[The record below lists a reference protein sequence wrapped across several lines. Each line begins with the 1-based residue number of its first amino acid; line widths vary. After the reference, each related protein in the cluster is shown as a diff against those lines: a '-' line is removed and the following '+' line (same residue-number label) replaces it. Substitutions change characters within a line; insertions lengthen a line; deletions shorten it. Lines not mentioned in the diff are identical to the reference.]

1 MKPVE
6 IVADGTKYW
15 LSLPDAEQDYIQKT
29 IASTQRPY
37 EEAMLIDM
45 ADYIEPGDL
54 VLDIGANCGNHT
66 MYLACVAGAQVHAFE
81 PDSELCAAIS
91 TSVSANGVEPRV
103 TIHQVGVGDS
113 DGFGRLVQTAENNRG
128 AQRLQRVVEDEQ
140 TTKII
145 RLDDL
150 VFDEPVR
157 AMKIDVEGMELD
169 VLKGAKSLIAR
180 DLPELYI
187 ECQTRPEFERI
198 HGLLVQLN
206 YRYLSTFNATPTHR
220 FGHDSSANNQDRF
233 EQIVKQQV
241 SATYY
246 DRKLIA
252 DLRNSLT
259 QANLKY
265 REVTTVLGQQKEQ
278 LRANADLSA
287 HEKQLAA
294 DLQQRFAQSE
304 AKLAEVRGDLEAR
317 DEQIRR
323 LEESLT
329 ASADALRQVSLL
341 KEALAARAAQIVEL
355 RLQVE
360 QKTIVAREQE
370 DRLAAGIRAQEKLAV
385 RDEQLAKKDALFLEL
400 EASLARNQGEL
411 RELENSLA
419 ASMRAKEKLVAAAN
433 TRSAVLSD
441 VRARLSFERNRVKSV
456 EKLMGQ
462 INALNI
468 ELESR
473 LSEQTE
479 KWSVERQSLEL
490 DLQQSEN
497 RVRQLRSQTK
507 MLVGKSASARA
518 DADNAET
525 QLSAALDR
533 LALLDERLLAL
544 QNELTSANVTTT
556 ELERRLTV
564 ERGLVARLE
573 TSLKESRA
581 HGESLEQ
588 AAKLS
593 GTQLADARAALGTSA
608 TELSAERKRASDQES
623 RAHDALT
630 ELASLKDALAETQ
643 GKLDS
648 AEAKTKLLRDS
659 VTFRLGQ
666 VLRNSLQSPEGF
678 VKLPLAL
685 GQLMV
690 DNRRRKAAGETMPTP
705 GPSSLEPPVTSVSA
719 APSPPKNRAA
729 EIRRAR
735 LLPGSHETQ
744 SLRLETPTGAGK
756 TRVAAIM
763 DEFTVHSF
771 APECDLLE
779 LSLGNYLQE
788 LEDFVPSLIFLES
801 AWRGKENEWGN
812 KVAQTAAP
820 VREIIA
826 WANDRRVP
834 VVLWNKEDP
843 VHYSTFLNTAKLVD
857 HVFTTDIDCVQK
869 YKSDLG
875 HDQVHFLPFACQPH
889 LHNPL
894 ELYQR
899 DAGLCFAGAYYRR
912 YPERT
917 KDLESF
923 MAKIPEFK
931 SIEIFDRNFGKTD
944 EQYAFPDE
952 YQDYIVGTL
961 SSSEIDLAYKGYDFS
976 VNLNSV
982 KESQSMFARRVY
994 ELLASNTTVVS
1005 NYSRGLE
1012 LMFGGIPVISDS
1024 GKAVVDQLRST
1035 DDAYGGRKR
1044 RLAGLR
1050 KVMSEHTY
1058 THRLAYIMNATG
1070 LQASSS
1076 LVPAVEVF
1084 GLVTREADVQ
1094 AIRKSVARQ
1103 VGVEAK
1109 LRLFTSNLG
1118 LAERFP
1124 EVSSVSELQGLS
1136 MRDVVAPGVY
1146 ASIMHASDYYGPNY
1160 LLDLALVGRYSSA
1173 SVAGKATYFK
1183 FGRSRITTVGSGLP
1197 YTAVQVLPIRS
1208 SLVLDSS
1215 AISVPMLDCL
1225 AGADSASYD
1234 CPAMLQVEVFDYCR
1248 AGVKLKQE
1256 HAVAVNGTWSDV
1268 GISLRDLN
1276 GVADGISAADV
1287 GAGSEHSLTGK
1298 DMQKLFVTTSRPGF
1312 ESWVSDDAW
1321 NFESSLEDGKHDYI
1335 YAAELL
1341 DLGALATDGSLQFH
1355 FECDP
1360 GLNLQVAIIFYD
1372 SGNSKISGLVRA
1384 ANQNHTLEIPDG
1396 ATNLKLGL
1404 RVFAS
1409 GTSAIRRIHWQH
1421 KNLRP
1426 EFVASR
1432 AKNIVVT
1439 NRYPSSDDLY
1449 KNGFVHTRVRRY
1461 AQAGVPTEVF
1471 VLDEG
1476 SSLRFRE
1483 FEGVSVITGN
1493 SETLETFLAQGNHQS
1508 ISIHFVTESM
1518 WAAVRQLEHRPKV
1531 AIWAH
1536 GADIQSWS
1544 RRAFLYETSAAIEAA
1559 KSASESRM
1567 SLWQTIFA
1575 EAPENVRV
1583 VFVSDWLRRTALEDL
1598 GIESSKH
1605 AIVIHN
1611 PINTTRFGYAKK
1623 PVEQRLKV
1631 LSIRPYA
1638 SSVYANDLTVDA
1650 ILLLAADPLF
1660 QEMEFRLVGD
1670 GPLFD
1675 ELTKPLEEFENVILD
1690 KRFLTQD
1697 AIAEMHREYGVFLCP
1712 SRMDTQGVSRD
1723 EAMASGLV
1731 PVTTS
1736 VAAIPEFANEDC
1748 AELVGPESPA
1758 ELAAALLRLARS
1770 TRTFKRKSRAAAER
1784 VRSQSDAALV
1794 IPQELTV
1801 LGYGVMPKNWVT
1813 SE

>member
-1 MKPVE
+1 MKAVE

-37 EEAMLIDM
+37 EEAMLVDM
-45 ADYIEPGDL
+45 ADVVEPGDL

-66 MYLACVAGAQVHAFE
+66 LYLACVAGAQVHAFE

-91 TSVSANGVEPRV
+91 ASVSANDADKRV
-103 TIHQVGVGDS
+103 TVHQVGVGAS

-128 AQRLQRVVEDEQ
+128 AQRLQRVAEDEQ
-140 TTKII
+140 TVAII

-150 VFDEPVR
+150 AFDEPIR
-157 AMKIDVEGMELD
+157 AIKIDVEGMELD
-169 VLKGAKSLIAR
+169 VLKGAKNLIAR

-198 HGLLVQLN
+198 HGFLAQLN
-206 YRYLSTFNATPTHR
+206 YRYVSTFNATPTHR
-220 FGHDSSANNQDRF
+220 FGHDSLTESNDRF
-233 EQIVKQQV
+233 EQIVRQQI

-265 REVTTVLGQQKEQ
+265 REVTSAMGQLKEQ
-278 LRANADLSA
+278 LRAKTDLNA
-287 HEKQLAA
+287 HEQELASE
-294 DLQQRFAQSE
+294 LQRRLGQSE
-304 AKLAEVRGDLEAR
+304 AESAELRRDVVAKVEQIVRLKESLAESSKAVR
-317 DEQIRR
+317 Q
-323 LEESLT
+323 
-329 ASADALRQVSLL
+329 ASSL
-341 KEALAARAAQIVEL
+341 KEELAGRAAQIVEL
-355 RLQVE
+355 RLQIE
-360 QKTIVAREQE
+360 QKIIVAREQ
-370 DRLAAGIRAQEKLAV
+370 DSRLTAGVRAEEQVGILK
-385 RDEQLAKKDALFLEL
+385 EQLATKVSQVREL
-400 EASLARNQGEL
+400 ETDLALSQGEL
-411 RELENSLA
+411 HKLEKSLA
-419 ASMRAKEKLVAAAN
+419 ASIRSRGELVAAADM
-433 TRSAVLSD
+433 RSVVLAE
-441 VRARLSFERNRVKSV
+441 VRTQLSHERKRVKGV

-462 INALNI
+462 INALNL

-473 LSEQTE
+473 LSEQ
-479 KWSVERQSLEL
+479 S
-490 DLQQSEN
+490 QQSAPLE
-497 RVRQLRSQTK
+497 
-507 MLVGKSASARA
+507 
-518 DADNAET
+518 
-525 QLSAALDR
+525 R
-533 LALLDERLLAL
+533 LAVLSERLLAAENDL
-544 QNELTSANVTTT
+544 ASANKVTT
-556 ELERRLTV
+556 ELERVLTI
-564 ERGLVARLE
+564 ERGLVARLNK
-573 TSLKESRA
+573 SLTEYREHS
-581 HGESLEQ
+581 ESLEK
-588 AAKLS
+588 AAELS
-593 GTQLADARAALGTSA
+593 ETQLTNVRAALVNSVN
-608 TELSAERKRASDQES
+608 ELSVERERASSQES
-623 RAHDALT
+623 KAQDALT
-630 ELASLKDALAETQ
+630 ELASLKGELLEAKERLA
-643 GKLDS
+643 S
-648 AEAKTKLLRDS
+648 AEAKTKLLRAS

-666 VLRNSLQSPEGF
+666 VLRDAVKSPQGF
-678 VKLPLAL
+678 IKLPVAL
-685 GQLMV
+685 GQLLV
-690 DNRRRKAAGETMPTP
+690 DNGRRKSVSETMTSLMPAPLESRSSSISTTP
-705 GPSSLEPPVTSVSA
+705 RQR
-719 APSPPKNRAA
+719 KNRAA
-729 EIRRAR
+729 EIRSSR
-735 LLPGSHETQ
+735 LLPDSRETE
-744 SLRLETPTGAGK
+744 SLRLKAPTNADK
-756 TRVAAIM
+756 TRLAAIM
-763 DEFTVHSF
+763 DEFTVQSF

-788 LEDFVPSLIFLES
+788 LENFDPSLIFLES

-812 KVAQTAAP
+812 KVAQTASP

-826 WANDRRVP
+826 WANERQVP

-857 HVFTTDIDCVQK
+857 YVFTTDIDCVQK

-875 HDQVHFLPFACQPH
+875 HDQVHFLPFACQPY

-899 DAGLCFAGAYYRR
+899 DPGLCFAGAYYRR

-917 KDLESF
+917 RDLESF

-931 SIEIFDRNFGKTD
+931 SIEIFDRNFGKSD
-944 EQYAFPDE
+944 EQYAFPGE

-1012 LMFGGIPVISDS
+1012 LMFGDIPIISDS
-1024 GKAVVDQLRST
+1024 GSAVVDQLRSAGDSRT
-1035 DDAYGGRKR
+1035 GRKR

-1058 THRLAYIMNATG
+1058 AHRLAYILNVTG
-1070 LQASSS
+1070 VQAPSS

-1084 GLVTREADVQ
+1084 GLVTREAEVD
-1094 AIRKSVARQ
+1094 ALRKSVARQ

-1109 LRLFTSNLG
+1109 LRLFTSNVR
-1118 LAERFP
+1118 LAERLPDVNSMF
-1124 EVSSVSELQGLS
+1124 ELRGLS
-1136 MRDVVAPGVY
+1136 MSDVVSQDSHV
-1146 ASIMHASDYYGPNY
+1146 SIMHASDYYGPNY
-1160 LLDLALVGRYSSA
+1160 LLDLALSGRYSSA

-1183 FGRSRITTVGSGLP
+1183 FGRGGITTAGAGLP
-1197 YTAVQVLPIRS
+1197 YTGVQVLPMRS
-1208 SLVLDSS
+1208 SLVLDPS
-1215 AISVPMLDCL
+1215 AVSVPILECL
-1225 AGADSASYD
+1225 LGADSASYD
-1234 CPAMLQVEVFDYCR
+1234 CLSMLQTEIFDYCR

-1256 HAVAVNGTWSDV
+1256 QTELIKSTWCDV
-1268 GISLRDLN
+1268 GISLDDLN
-1276 GVADGISAADV
+1276 VVADSISAADV
-1287 GAGSEHSLTGK
+1287 SVDNDHSLTGK
-1298 DMQKLFVTTSRPGF
+1298 DMQKLFITTSRPGF
-1312 ESWVSDDAW
+1312 ESSLSGDAW

-1341 DLGALATDGSLQFH
+1341 DLKKLAVDEKLDFH

-1372 SGNSKISGLVRA
+1372 SSDSKIIGLVRA

-1396 ATNLKLGL
+1396 ATSLKLGL
-1404 RVFAS
+1404 RVFSS
-1409 GTSAIRRIHWQH
+1409 GTSAIRRIHWRH

-1432 AKNIVVT
+1432 AANLVIT

-1471 VLDEG
+1471 VLDAG

-1483 FEGVSVITGN
+1483 FEGISVITGN
-1493 SETLETFLAQGNHQS
+1493 SEALETFLAQGNHQS

-1518 WAAVRQLEHRPKV
+1518 WAAVRRLENRPHV

-1544 RRAFLYETSAAIEAA
+1544 RRAFLYDNPATTEAA

-1567 SLWQTIFA
+1567 SLWRSIFE
-1575 EAPENVRV
+1575 EAPDNVKV
-1583 VFVSDWLRRTALEDL
+1583 VFVSDWLKRTAFEDL
-1598 GIESSKH
+1598 GIESSKR
-1605 AIVIHN
+1605 AVVIHN
-1611 PINTTRFGYAKK
+1611 PINTTRFSYAKK
-1623 PVEQRLKV
+1623 PVDQRLKV

-1675 ELTKPLEEFENVILD
+1675 ELTKPLEAFENVILD

-1697 AIAEMHREYGVFLCP
+1697 EIAEMHREYGVFLCP

-1736 VAAIPEFANEDC
+1736 IAAIPEFADDGC
-1748 AELVGPESPA
+1748 AELVAPESPA
-1758 ELAAALLRLARS
+1758 ELAAALLRLAQS
-1770 TRTFKRKSRAAAER
+1770 TRTFKRKSRAAAGR
-1784 VRSQSDAALV
+1784 VRAQSDASRV
-1794 IPQELTV
+1794 IPQELAV
-1801 LGYGVMPKNWVT
+1801 LGYGTLRT
-1813 SE
+1813 SK

>member
-1 MKPVE
+1 MKAVE

-37 EEAMLIDM
+37 EEAMLVDM
-45 ADYIEPGDL
+45 ADVVEPGDL

-66 MYLACVAGAQVHAFE
+66 LYLACVAGAQVHAFE

-103 TIHQVGVGDS
+103 TVHQVGVGDS

-128 AQRLQRVVEDEQ
+128 AQRLQRVANDEQ
-140 TTKII
+140 ATKII

-150 VFDEPVR
+150 LFDEPVR

-169 VLKGAKSLIAR
+169 VLKGAKNLIAR
-180 DLPELYI
+180 DHPELYI

-220 FGHDSSANNQDRF
+220 FGHDSSTDNHDRF

-259 QANLKY
+259 QANQKY

-278 LRANADLSA
+278 LRATADLSA
-287 HEKQLAA
+287 HEQELAA
-294 DLQQRFAQSE
+294 ELRQRFAHSE
-304 AKLAEVRGDLEAR
+304 AKLAEVCGDLEAKN
-317 DEQIRR
+317 EQIVR
-323 LEESLT
+323 LEESL
-329 ASADALRQVSLL
+329 AAGSDAMRQVSLL
-341 KEALAARAAQIVEL
+341 KEHLAGRAAQIVEL

-360 QKTIVAREQE
+360 QRTAVARELQ
-370 DRLAAGIRAQEKLAV
+370 DSFTAAVRAQEKLEV
-385 RDEQLAKKDALFLEL
+385 LGEQLVHKDAQVL
-400 EASLARNQGEL
+400 
-411 RELENSLA
+411 ELENSFARSQRELSELEDSLA
-419 ASMRAKEKLVAAAN
+419 ASTRAKEKLIATAN

-441 VRARLSFERNRVKSV
+441 VRARLSVERNRVKSV

-462 INALNI
+462 INALNL

-473 LSEQTE
+473 LAKQTAQ
-479 KWSVERQSLEL
+479 WADEREL
-490 DLQQSEN
+490 LMRDIEMSEN
-497 RVRQLRSQTK
+497 RVRRLRGQVK
-507 MLVGKSASARA
+507 VLVRKSASARA
-518 DADNAET
+518 DADAAET
-525 QLSAALDR
+525 QLSAALER
-533 LALLDERLLAL
+533 LAFVDERLLAAES
-544 QNELTSANVTTT
+544 ELTSANSITS

-564 ERGLVARLE
+564 ERGLVARLD
-573 TSLKESRA
+573 TSLKESLRREDA
-581 HGESLEQ
+581 HEQ

-593 GTQLADARAALGTSA
+593 GTQLTDTRAALEQSA
-608 TELSAERKRASDQES
+608 GELSVERERTSRHES
-623 RAHDALT
+623 KAQAALT
-630 ELASLKDALAETQ
+630 ELANLKNTLAETQ
-643 GKLDS
+643 GQLAS
-648 AEAKTKLLRDS
+648 AEAKTKLLRAS

-666 VLRNSLQSPEGF
+666 ALRDSLKSPDGLIR
-678 VKLPLAL
+678 LPVAL

-690 DNRRRKAAGETMPTP
+690 DNRRRKSAGEALTI
-705 GPSSLEPPVTSVSA
+705 LEPQSLVSRTSA
-719 APSPPKNRAA
+719 ASVAPSVPKNRAA
-729 EIRRAR
+729 DIRKSR
-735 LLPGSHETQ
+735 LLPNSHDTE
-744 SLRLETPTGAGK
+744 SLGLKMPTNVRA

-788 LEDFVPSLIFLES
+788 LEDFEPSLIFLES
-801 AWRGKENEWGN
+801 AWRGKDDEWGN

-826 WANDRRVP
+826 WANSRQVP

-875 HDQVHFLPFACQPH
+875 HDQVHFLPFACQPY

-894 ELYQR
+894 ELYR
-899 DAGLCFAGAYYRR
+899 RHPGLCFAGAYYRR

-917 KDLESF
+917 RDLESF
-923 MAKIPEFK
+923 MARVPEFK
-931 SIEIFDRNFGKTD
+931 PIEIFDRNFGKTD
-944 EQYAFPDE
+944 EQYAFPKN
-952 YQDYIVGTL
+952 YRDYIVGTL
-961 SSSEIDLAYKGYDFS
+961 ASSEIDLAYKGYEFS
-976 VNLNSV
+976 INLNSV

-1012 LMFGGIPVISDS
+1012 LMFGDIPVISDS
-1024 GKAVVDQLRST
+1024 GSAVVEELRST
-1035 DDAYGGRKR
+1035 GDGYEGRKR

-1058 THRLAYIMNATG
+1058 THRLAYILDVTG
-1070 LQASSS
+1070 IHSSS
-1076 LVPAVEVF
+1076 SMVPAVDVF
-1084 GLVTREADVQ
+1084 GLVAREADVH
-1094 AIRKSVARQ
+1094 AIRKSAARQ
-1103 VGVEAK
+1103 IGVDVH
-1109 LRLFTSNLG
+1109 LRLFTSNYG
-1118 LAERFP
+1118 MIERFP
-1124 EVSSVSELQGLS
+1124 DVSSITELEGMSIADAVSEGS
-1136 MRDVVAPGVY
+1136 CV
-1146 ASIMHASDYYGPNY
+1146 SIMHASDYYGPSY
-1160 LLDLALVGRYSSA
+1160 LLDMALAGRYSSA
-1173 SVAGKATYFK
+1173 SVVGKASYFRK
-1183 FGRSRITTVGSGLP
+1183 DRNGVTAAGSSLA
-1197 YTAVQVLPIRS
+1197 YTAAQDLPVRS
-1208 SLVLDSS
+1208 SLVLNP
-1215 AISVPMLDCL
+1215 ASVSVRMLDCL
-1225 AGADSASYD
+1225 VQSASAMYS
-1234 CPAMLQVEVFDYCR
+1234 CQHMLQVEVFDYCR
-1248 AGVKLKQE
+1248 AGAKLKQE
-1256 HAVAVNGTWSDV
+1256 HVNFVNGTWSDV
-1268 GISLRDLN
+1268 GVSLDDLN
-1276 GVADGISAADV
+1276 AVADSISAAQISID
-1287 GAGSEHSLTGK
+1287 SEHSLTGK

-1312 ESWVSDDAW
+1312 ESWVSEDAW
-1321 NFESSLEDGKHDYI
+1321 NFESTLADGKHDYI

-1341 DLGALATDGSLQFH
+1341 DLSALASAGNLEFH
-1355 FECDP
+1355 FESDP
-1360 GLNLQVAIIFYD
+1360 GLNLQIAIIFYD
-1372 SGNSKISGLVRA
+1372 SKNSKISGLVRTP
-1384 ANQNHTLEIPDG
+1384 NQNHTLEIPEN
-1396 ATNLKLGL
+1396 ATKLKLGL

-1409 GTSAIRRIHWQH
+1409 GSSAIRRIYWQH

-1432 AKNIVVT
+1432 AQNLVIT

-1461 AQAGVPTEVF
+1461 IQAGVPTEVF

-1476 SSLRFRE
+1476 TSLRFRE

-1493 SETLETFLAQGNHQS
+1493 SETLETLLDQGKHRS

-1518 WAAVRQLEHRPKV
+1518 WAAVCQLEHRPNV

-1544 RRAFLYETSAAIEAA
+1544 RRAFLYEDSAAIEAA
-1559 KSASESRM
+1559 KTASESRM
-1567 SLWQTIFA
+1567 SLWRRIFA
-1575 EAPENVRV
+1575 EAPANVNV
-1583 VFVSDWLRRTALEDL
+1583 IFVSDWLQRTALEDL
-1598 GIESSKH
+1598 GIDSAERTV
-1605 AIVIHN
+1605 VIHN
-1611 PINTTRFGYAKK
+1611 PINTTRFRYAKK
-1623 PVEQRLKV
+1623 PVAQRFRI

-1638 SSVYANDLTVDA
+1638 SSVYANDLTVEA
-1650 ILLLAADPLF
+1650 ILLLAADSRF
-1660 QEMEFRLVGD
+1660 SEMEFRLVGD

-1675 ELTKPLEEFENVILD
+1675 ELTKPLKEFANVILD

-1697 AIAEMHREYGVFLCP
+1697 EISEMHREYGVFLCP

-1736 VAAIPEFANEDC
+1736 VAAIPEFADDGC
-1748 AELVGPESPA
+1748 AELVSPESPA
-1758 ELAAALLRLARS
+1758 ELAAALLRIVESSRN
-1770 TRTFKRKSRAAAER
+1770 FKRKSRAAADR
-1784 VRSQSDAALV
+1784 VRRQSDASLV
-1794 IPQELTV
+1794 IPQELAV
-1801 LGYGVMPKNWVT
+1801 LGYGPVPT
-1813 SE
+1813 SQ

>member
-1 MKPVE
+1 MKPIE
-6 IVADGTKYW
+6 IVAGGVKY
-15 LSLPDAEQDYIQKT
+15 LLNLPDADQDYIQKT

-37 EEAMLIDM
+37 EEAMLIDI
-45 ADYIEPGDL
+45 AEGVAAGDL
-54 VLDIGANCGNHT
+54 VLDVGANCGNHT
-66 MYLACVAGAQVHAFE
+66 LYLSCVVGAEVHAFE
-81 PDSELCAAIS
+81 PDAELCEVIRSS
-91 TSVSANGVEPRV
+91 TSLNGVDDLV
-103 TIHQVGVGDS
+103 TVYEVGVGDAE
-113 DGFGRLVQTAENNRG
+113 GFGRIVQTAENNRG
-128 AQRLQRVVEDEQ
+128 AQRLQRVSSEENG
-140 TTKII
+140 TTII

-150 VFDEPVR
+150 DFSKAVR

-169 VLKGAKSLIAR
+169 VLNGAKALIER
-180 DLPELYI
+180 DRPEIYV
-187 ECQTRPEFERI
+187 ECQTQQDFERI
-198 HGLLVQLN
+198 HTWLAQFD

-220 FGHDSSANNQDRF
+220 FGHDSSTNNQDRF

-265 REVTTVLGQQKEQ
+265 REVTTLLGQQKEQ
-278 LRANADLSA
+278 LRASVASGVHEQELSA
-287 HEKQLAA
+287 E
-294 DLQQRFAQSE
+294 LQRRFAQSE
-304 AKLAEVRGDLEAR
+304 AELAKVRLDLDQK
-317 DEQIRR
+317 DEQILT
-323 LEESLT
+323 LEESLR
-329 ASADALRQVSLL
+329 ASSDAARQVSLL
-341 KEALAARAAQIVEL
+341 KEDLAGRAAQIVDL
-355 RLQVE
+355 RLQLE
-360 QKTIVAREQE
+360 QKFILAREQE
-370 DRLAAGIRAQEKLAV
+370 DRLTAGVLAQEKLRV
-385 RDEQLAKKDALFLEL
+385 LEQQVVTKDVQLLEL
-400 EASLARNQGEL
+400 ETSMARSQGEL

-419 ASMRAKEKLVAAAN
+419 ASERAKEKLVAAAN

-456 EKLMGQ
+456 DKLMRQ
-462 INALNI
+462 ISALNL

-473 LSEQTE
+473 LSEQAE
-479 KWSVERQSLEL
+479 KWSDERQALEL
-490 DLQQSEN
+490 DLKQSEN

-525 QLSAALDR
+525 QLSAALER
-533 LALLDERLLAL
+533 LVILDERLLAAG
-544 QNELTSANVTTT
+544 NELTSAHETID
-556 ELERRLTV
+556 ELERKLTV
-564 ERGLVARLE
+564 EKGLVARLE
-573 TSLKESRA
+573 GSLKEAQKR
-581 HGESLEQ
+581 GESLEH
-588 AAKLS
+588 AARLS
-593 GTQLADARAALGTSA
+593 GTQLTDVRAALGQSA
-608 TELSAERKRASDQES
+608 TELSTERQRASLQES
-623 RAHDALT
+623 KAQDALT
-630 ELASLKDALAETQ
+630 ELASLKNELAETKE
-643 GKLDS
+643 KLAT
-648 AEAKTKLLRDS
+648 AEAKTKLLRAS

-666 VLRNSLQSPEGF
+666 VLRNSLKSPEGF
-678 VKLPLAL
+678 IKLPVAL

-690 DNRRRKAAGETMPTP
+690 ENQRRKTAGESMKLLDST
-705 GPSSLEPPVTSVSA
+705 SLEPRVSSVSA
-719 APSPPKNRAA
+719 APKEPTNRAA
-729 EIRRAR
+729 EIRRSR
-735 LLPGSHETQ
+735 LLPDSHETE
-744 SLRLETPTGAGK
+744 SLRLETPTSAGK

-820 VREIIA
+820 VRAIIE
-826 WANDRRVP
+826 WANSRGVK

-869 YKSDLG
+869 YKGDLG
-875 HDQVHFLPFACQPH
+875 HDQVHFLPFACQPY

-899 DAGLCFAGAYYRR
+899 DSGLCFAGAYYRR

-923 MAKIPEFK
+923 MAKIPNYK
-931 SIEIFDRNFGKTD
+931 TIEIFDRNFGKTD
-944 EQYAFPDE
+944 EQYAFPED
-952 YQDYIVGTL
+952 YQEYIVGTL

-1024 GKAVVDQLRST
+1024 GNAVVDQLRSAS
-1035 DDAYGGRKR
+1035 DAYGDRKR

-1058 THRLAYIMNATG
+1058 AHRLAYILNVTG
-1070 LQASSS
+1070 VHASSS
-1076 LVPAVEVF
+1076 LLSSVEVF
-1084 GLVTREADVQ
+1084 GLVTREADIH
-1094 AIRKSVARQ
+1094 ALRKSAARQ

-1124 EVSSVSELQGLS
+1124 EVDSVSELQGLS
-1136 MRDVVAPGVY
+1136 MSDASSPGSCV
-1146 ASIMHASDYYGPNY
+1146 SIMHASDYYGPNY
-1160 LLDLALVGRYSSA
+1160 LLDLALAGRYSSA
-1173 SVAGKATYFK
+1173 SVVGKATHFK
-1183 FGRSRITTVGSGLP
+1183 FGRKGVTTVGSSLA
-1197 YTAVQVLPIRS
+1197 YTAAQVLPVRS
-1208 SLVLDSS
+1208 SLVLDPS
-1215 AISVPMLDCL
+1215 AIGVPLLDCL
-1225 AGADSASYD
+1225 VDAGSATYS
-1234 CPAMLQVEVFDYCR
+1234 CPSMLQIEIFDYCR
-1248 AGVKLKQE
+1248 AGAKLKPE
-1256 HAVAVNGTWSDV
+1256 HAETVNGTWSDI
-1268 GISLRDLN
+1268 GISLLDLN
-1276 GVADGISAADV
+1276 VVADSISAPDV
-1287 GAGSEHSLTGK
+1287 GGDSEHSLTGK

-1312 ESWVSDDAW
+1312 ESWVSDEAW
-1321 NFESSLEDGKHDYI
+1321 NFESTLEDGKHDYI

-1341 DLGALATDGSLQFH
+1341 DLGKLATSGNLDFH

-1372 SGNSKISGLVRA
+1372 SSNSKISGLVRA
-1384 ANQNHTLEIPDG
+1384 ANQNHTLEIPND
-1396 ATNLKLGL
+1396 AASVKLGL

-1409 GTSAIRRIHWQH
+1409 GSSAIRRLHWKH
-1421 KNLRP
+1421 KNLKP

-1432 AKNIVVT
+1432 TKNLVVT

-1461 AQAGVPTEVF
+1461 VQAGVPTEVF

-1476 SSLRFRE
+1476 NSLRFRE

-1544 RRAFLYETSAAIEAA
+1544 RRAFLHDNTAALEAA

-1567 SLWQTIFA
+1567 SLWRSIFT
-1575 EAPENVRV
+1575 ETPDHVKV
-1583 VFVSDWLRRTALEDL
+1583 VFVSDWLHRTASEDL
-1598 GIESSKH
+1598 EIDSSKH
-1605 AIVIHN
+1605 AVIIHN
-1611 PINTTRFGYAKK
+1611 PINTTRFSYAKK

-1638 SSVYANDLTVDA
+1638 SSVYANDLTVNA
-1650 ILLLAADPLF
+1650 ILLLADDPLF

-1675 ELTKPLEEFENVILD
+1675 ELTKPLEGFENVILD

-1697 AIAEMHREYGVFLCP
+1697 EIAEMHREYGVFLCP

-1736 VAAIPEFANEDC
+1736 VAAIPEFADEGC

-1758 ELAAALLRLARS
+1758 ELAAALSRLVHS
-1770 TRTFKRKSRAAAER
+1770 PRTFRRKSRAAASR
-1784 VRSQSDAALV
+1784 VRRQSDASIV
-1794 IPQELTV
+1794 IPQELAV
-1801 LGYGVMPKNWVT
+1801 LGYEAFPTTM
-1813 SE
+1813 

>member
-1 MKPVE
+1 MKSIE
-6 IVADGTKYW
+6 IIADGTKYW

-45 ADYIEPGDL
+45 TDCIEPGDL

-66 MYLACVAGAQVHAFE
+66 LYLACVAGAQVHAFE
-81 PDSELCAAIS
+81 PDAELCAAIS
-91 TSVSANGVEPRV
+91 TSVAANCAEGRITV
-103 TIHQVGVGDS
+103 HQVGVGDS

-128 AQRLQRVVEDEQ
+128 AQRLELVDEDEQ
-140 TTKII
+140 ATKII

-150 VFDEPVR
+150 VFDDPVR
-157 AMKIDVEGMELD
+157 AIKIDVEGMEFD
-169 VLKGAKSLIAR
+169 VLSGAKKLIAR
-180 DLPELYI
+180 DLPELFV
-187 ECQTRPEFERI
+187 ECQTRSEFEKI
-198 HGLLVQLN
+198 HEFLAQLN
-206 YRYLSTFNATPTHR
+206 YHYLSTFNATPTHR
-220 FGHDSSANNQDRF
+220 FGHNASADNQDRF

-252 DLRNSLT
+252 DLRNSLN

-265 REVTTVLGQQKEQ
+265 REVTTLLGQQKEQ
-278 LRANADLSA
+278 LRASIASGVHEQEQSA
-287 HEKQLAA
+287 K
-294 DLQQRFAQSE
+294 LQQRLAQNE
-304 AKLAEVRGDLEAR
+304 TELANVRLNLDQKN
-317 DEQIRR
+317 EQILT
-323 LEESLT
+323 LEESLRT
-329 ASADALRQVSLL
+329 RSDAARQVSIL
-341 KEALAARAAQIVEL
+341 KEDLAGRAAQIVEL
-355 RLQVE
+355 RLQLE
-360 QKTIVAREQE
+360 QKLILARGQE
-370 DRLAAGIRAQEKLAV
+370 DRLTAGVLAQEKLRV
-385 RDEQLAKKDALFLEL
+385 LEQQVATKDVQLLEL
-400 EASLARNQGEL
+400 EASMARSQDEL
-411 RELENSLA
+411 RELETSLA
-419 ASMRAKEKLVAAAN
+419 ASVRAKEKLVAAAN
-433 TRSAVLSD
+433 ARSAVLSD
-441 VRARLSFERNRVKSV
+441 VRARLSFERSRVKSV
-456 EKLMGQ
+456 DKLMRQ
-462 INALNI
+462 ISALNL

-473 LSEQTE
+473 LSEQTK
-479 KWSVERQSLEL
+479 KWSDERQALEM
-490 DLQQSEN
+490 DLKQSEN
-497 RVRQLRSQTK
+497 RVRQLRSHAK
-507 MLVGKSASARA
+507 MLVTKSASARA
-518 DADNAET
+518 DADSAET
-525 QLSAALDR
+525 QLSMALER
-533 LALLDERLLAL
+533 LAILDERLLAAGS
-544 QNELTSANVTTT
+544 ELTSAHETIA
-556 ELERRLTV
+556 ELERKLTV
-564 ERGLVARLE
+564 EKGLVARLE
-573 TSLKESRA
+573 TSLKDSRKR
-581 HGESLEQ
+581 GQSFED

-593 GTQLADARAALGTSA
+593 GSQLTDVRAALERSA
-608 TELSAERKRASDQES
+608 TELSAEQERASLQES
-623 RAHDALT
+623 KAQVALI
-630 ELASLKDALAETQ
+630 EMASLKNELAETKE
-643 GKLDS
+643 KLAL
-648 AEAKTKLLRDS
+648 AEAKTKLLRAS

-666 VLRNSLQSPEGF
+666 LLRNSLKSPSGF
-678 VKLPLAL
+678 VNLPVAL

-690 DNRRRKAAGETMPTP
+690 ENQRRKTTSESMMASAST
-705 GPSSLEPPVTSVSA
+705 SLEPNISSVPA
-719 APSPPKNRAA
+719 APKGPTNRAA
-729 EIRRAR
+729 EIRRSR
-735 LLPGSHETQ
+735 LLPDSRETE
-744 SLRLETPTGAGK
+744 SLRLETPTSAGK

-788 LEDFVPSLIFLES
+788 LENFAPSLVFLES

-820 VREIIA
+820 VREIIE
-826 WANDRRVP
+826 WANSRGVT

-875 HDQVHFLPFACQPH
+875 HDRVHFLPFACQPY

-899 DAGLCFAGAYYRR
+899 NSGLCFAGAYYRR
-912 YPERT
+912 YPDRT

-923 MAKIPEFK
+923 MAKIPQYK
-931 SIEIFDRNFGKTD
+931 TIEIFDRNFGKTD
-944 EQYAFPDE
+944 EQYAFPED

-994 ELLASNTTVVS
+994 ELLASNTTVIS

-1024 GKAVVDQLRST
+1024 GNAVVDQLIIAS
-1035 DDAYGGRKR
+1035 DAYEGRKR

-1058 THRLAYIMNATG
+1058 AHRLAYILNVTG
-1070 LQASSS
+1070 THESSS
-1076 LVPAVEVF
+1076 LLSSVEVF
-1084 GLVTREADVQ
+1084 GLVSREADVH
-1094 AIRKSVARQ
+1094 ALKESVGRQ
-1103 VGVEAK
+1103 VGIEAH
-1109 LRLFTSNLG
+1109 LRLFTSNLE

-1124 EVSSVSELQGLS
+1124 EVKPLSELQGLS
-1136 MRDVVAPGVY
+1136 MSDAVSMGSY
-1146 ASIMHASDYYGPNY
+1146 IGLMHASDYYGPNY
-1160 LLDLALVGRYSSA
+1160 LLDLALAGRYSSA
-1173 SVAGKATYFK
+1173 SVVGKATHFK
-1183 FGRSRITTVGSGLP
+1183 LGRNGVTTVGSNLA
-1197 YTAVQVLPIRS
+1197 YTAVKILPMRS
-1208 SLVLDSS
+1208 SLVLDPN
-1215 AISVPMLDCL
+1215 AIEVPLLDCL
-1225 AGADSASYD
+1225 IDYGSSAYG
-1234 CPAMLQVEVFDYCR
+1234 CPSMLQIEMFDYCR
-1248 AGVKLKQE
+1248 SGAKLKPE
-1256 HAVAVNGTWSDV
+1256 HVEAVNGNWSDIGV
-1268 GISLRDLN
+1268 SLFDLN
-1276 GVADGISAADV
+1276 VIANSISASDV

-1298 DMQKLFVTTSRPGF
+1298 DMQQLFVTTSRPGF

-1321 NFESSLEDGKHDYI
+1321 NFESTLEDGKHDYI

-1341 DLGALATDGSLQFH
+1341 ELDSLATGDKLDFH

-1360 GLNLQVAIIFYD
+1360 GLNLQVAIIFYN
-1372 SGNSKISGLVRA
+1372 SGNSKISGMVRA
-1384 ANQNHTLEIPDG
+1384 ANQNHTLEIPND
-1396 ATNLKLGL
+1396 AASVKLGL

-1409 GTSAIRRIHWQH
+1409 GSSAIRRIHWQH

-1432 AKNIVVT
+1432 AKNVVIT
-1439 NRYPSSDDLY
+1439 NRYPSSEDLY

-1461 AQAGVPTEVF
+1461 VQAGVPTEVF

-1518 WAAVRQLEHRPKV
+1518 WAAVRQLEHRPNV

-1544 RRAFLYETSAAIEAA
+1544 RRAFLYENTAAVEAA

-1567 SLWQTIFA
+1567 SLWRSIFMD
-1575 EAPENVRV
+1575 APDNVKV
-1583 VFVSDWLRRTALEDL
+1583 VFVSDWLHRTALEDL
-1598 GIESSKH
+1598 KIDSSKH
-1605 AIVIHN
+1605 AVIIHN
-1611 PINTTRFGYAKK
+1611 PINTSRFSYAKK

-1638 SSVYANDLTVDA
+1638 SSVYANDLAVDA
-1650 ILLLAADPLF
+1650 ILLLADDPLF

-1675 ELTKPLEEFENVILD
+1675 ELTRPLEGFENVVLD

-1697 AIAEMHREYGVFLCP
+1697 EIAEMHREYGVFLCP

-1736 VAAIPEFANEDC
+1736 IAAIPEFADGGC

-1758 ELAAALLRLARS
+1758 ELAAALLLLARS
-1770 TRTFKRKSRAAAER
+1770 PRTFKRKSRAAASR
-1784 VRSQSDAALV
+1784 VRRQSDASIV
-1794 IPQELTV
+1794 IPQELAV
-1801 LGYGVMPKNWVT
+1801 LGYGAFSTNR
-1813 SE
+1813 